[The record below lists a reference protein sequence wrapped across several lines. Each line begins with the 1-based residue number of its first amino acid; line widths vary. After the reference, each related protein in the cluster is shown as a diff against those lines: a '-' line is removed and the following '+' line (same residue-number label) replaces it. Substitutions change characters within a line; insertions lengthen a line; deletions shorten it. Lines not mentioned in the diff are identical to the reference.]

1 MSKNKTVQ
9 QHKFGTFLG
18 VYLPSLL
25 TILGLIM
32 YLRFGWVVGNMGV
45 PMTILIVIMASSITF
60 ITGLSASAIAT
71 NIKVGIGGEYYL
83 VSRSLGLEPGG
94 AIGIPLYLCRT
105 LSITFYS
112 FGLAEAL
119 LMFWPQSWGAPP
131 AHIVQI
137 VAVVVIVLVTLLSG
151 KSAKLVLKAQIP
163 ILIFVILSIL
173 ALAIGVFSHPLRA
186 PEWTPTYRTAPQGF
200 WYVFAVFF
208 PAVTG
213 FTAGIGMS
221 GDLKN
226 PGESIPKGT
235 LGAVVTGAVLYM
247 IIPVLLSIT
256 VLLSFDQ
263 LADPDLGVGTWT
275 KVAFLGGILVYPAVL
290 GAILSSAFGSVL
302 AGPRVLQA
310 LALDGLAPKFLTK
323 LSKSGQPAVATWVS
337 GAIALAA
344 VTLGNL
350 NTIAQYVSVLFLTL
364 YVAIN
369 ISAAVEELVK
379 EPSYRPKLKVPW
391 YISMLG
397 ALGAIWVMYL
407 INPYACIFALILESA
422 IFIYLKS
429 KSLEQ
434 QWGDATSGLWIN
446 VARYALLQLNKKKL
460 LSRNWRPFMLLFVSD
475 VKERFQLVKLAA
487 ALGQNRGVLTVSKL
501 IFDFGISSEKR
512 EEMQMQMLKEL
523 HEKNLEAFC
532 EVNPVKDLNEGM
544 LTISASHGLG
554 VMKTNTIVFGWSEE
568 KENQISQLKV
578 IRDLSQ
584 INKNILLVRFNK
596 DYSSKKKYKQIDL
609 WWGGREKNGDLML
622 LLAYLL
628 KLNKHWNKA
637 AITIRSAVNT
647 LEEKQ
652 KLETGIIKLLPD
664 AKVDAKVDISLIEDK
679 DFTDLLVEKSKKAD
693 LVFLGL
699 GNSPEGHEPD
709 YADKISKMSEKLKIT
724 VFVQNN
730 SMADSVPILLR
741 EVV

>member
-1 MSKNKTVQ
+1 MSKNKAVQ

-71 NIKVGIGGEYYL
+71 NIKVGVGGEYYL

-119 LMFWPQSWGAPP
+119 LMFWPQSWGTPP

-186 PEWTPTYRTAPQGF
+186 PEWAPTYRTAPQGF

-407 INPYACIFALILESA
+407 INPYACIFALVLESA

-578 IRDLSQ
+578 IRELSQ

-596 DYSSKKKYKQIDL
+596 NYSSKKKYKQIDL

-647 LEEKQ
+647 MEEKQ

-664 AKVDAKVDISLIEDK
+664 AKVEISLI
-679 DFTDLLVEKSKKAD
+679 
-693 LVFLGL
+693 
-699 GNSPEGHEPD
+699 
-709 YADKISKMSEKLKIT
+709 
-724 VFVQNN
+724 
-730 SMADSVPILLR
+730 
-741 EVV
+741 